1 MKIGS
6 SVIVNRS
13 NSIYDDFF
21 GVTGT
26 VTETWTG
33 ARNIQKSLVRFDEPI
48 LVENKDYM
56 GAWWES
62 EADFFDS
69 YDFMDTC
76 LDLI

>member
-6 SVIVNRS
+6 RVIVNRS
-13 NSIYDDFF
+13 NKVYDDFF
-21 GVTGT
+21 DVTGT
-26 VTETWTG
+26 VTETWMG
-33 ARNIQKSLVRFDEPI
+33 ARNTQKSLVEFDEPI
-48 LVENKDYM
+48 FVKNEGYM

-62 EADFFDS
+62 EGDFFDS